1 MLHEVLDQRK
11 KSLKNI
17 HENGKTSSLPPFSLS
32 VEDWHQ
38 FPRATETNHHKT
50 DGLEQMKLVF
60 SEFWRLE
67 SEISVGR
74 AMLPLNSLGKNPFLP
89 LLSFLRL
96 PVNPGIT
103 WHVAHHSNLCL
114 HLHMAFLPKCLCLCP
129 NVSVLIRISVTGFTD
144 NLNQVQLILT
154 LLHLQRPYFQRRPP
168 SQVPEVKISIYLLGE
183 DNLTY
188 NKDCVSHF
196 IEKLEII
203 KIPST
208 CHQIYMLNIV

>member
-1 MLHEVLDQRK
+1 MLHEVLGQRK

-50 DGLEQMKLVF
+50 DGLEQMKLIF
-60 SEFWRLE
+60 SQFWRIE

-114 HLHMAFLPKCLCLCP
+114 HLHISFSVCLSNLPLSFAYKDTFDYILCW
-129 NVSVLIRISVTGFTD
+129 VSLFRISSFSLD
-144 NLNQVQLILT
+144 L
-154 LLHLQRPYFQRRPP
+154 
-168 SQVPEVKISIYLLGE
+168 
-183 DNLTY
+183 
-188 NKDCVSHF
+188 
-196 IEKLEII
+196 
-203 KIPST
+203 
-208 CHQIYMLNIV
+208 